1 MKIKQD
7 LPNFSIEKKLKQHS
21 IIAGLDEAGRGCL
34 AGPVVATAVI
44 LPRTKAIQKL
54 GINDSKKL
62 SKAKREEIYEYLIAN
77 VEYSIG
83 IVDNFEID
91 KINILQASKLAMRIC
106 LEKLSSKPNAL
117 LIDGNFKINSNF
129 EEFPIVKG
137 DRKSLS
143 IAAASIIA
151 KVTRDKLMEEK
162 YQLLYPAYN
171 FAQNKGYGTAL
182 HRKAILQFGICP
194 IHRKTFLKNLLNEQ
208 PELFRNEIN

>member
-7 LPNFSIEKKLKQHS
+7 LPNFSIEKKLKQHK
-21 IIAGLDEAGRGCL
+21 IIVGLDEAGRGCF
-34 AGPVVATAVI
+34 AGPVVAAAAL
-44 LPRTKAIQKL
+44 LPRTKAIQML

-62 SKAKREEIYEYLIAN
+62 SKAKREEIYNYLIAN

-83 IVDNFEID
+83 IVDNLEID

-106 LEKLSSKPNAL
+106 LEKLSSTPNAL

-137 DRKSLS
+137 DSKSLS

-171 FAQNKGYGTAL
+171 FAQNKGYGTAS

-208 PELFRNEIN
+208 PELF

>member
-7 LPNFSIEKKLKQHS
+7 LPNFSIEKKLKQHK
-21 IIAGLDEAGRGCL
+21 IIVGLDEAGRGCL
-34 AGPVVATAVI
+34 AGPVVAAAAI
-44 LPRTKAIQKL
+44 MPRTKAIQML

-62 SKAKREEIYEYLIAN
+62 SKAKREEIYNYLIAN

-83 IVDNFEID
+83 IVDNLEID

-106 LEKLSSKPNAL
+106 LEKLSSTPNAL

-137 DRKSLS
+137 DSKSLS

-171 FAQNKGYGTAL
+171 FAQNKGYGTAS

-208 PELFRNEIN
+208 PELF